1 MNGNNTYAERNSGRN
16 IGEDLFEQYCNEKQV
31 YFKRIGFDEK
41 NSSIPYFYRINPLI
55 RNIPDYLVIHDKGS
69 KLVNVKGTANF
80 KKSEIDMMPLFLEWY
95 SSKECPLLYAFCFND
110 KSKPFFITPDRV
122 IELYQQAQDKQWN
135 DGVVYRT
142 LNFDN

>member
-1 MNGNNTYAERNSGRN
+1 MNGNNTYAERNSVTN
-16 IGEDLFEQYCNEKQV
+16 LGEELFEKYCNEKQV

-41 NSSIPYFYRINPLI
+41 NNPVPYFYRINPLI
-55 RNIPDYLVIHDKGS
+55 RNVPDYLVIHDKGS

-95 SSKECPLLYAFCFND
+95 SSKDCPLLYAFCFKENNT
-110 KSKPFFITPDRV
+110 PTFRTPDQV
-122 IELYQQAQDKQWN
+122 IQLYQSSVDKQWN

>member
-1 MNGNNTYAERNSGRN
+1 MNGNQSYAERSSGRN
-16 IGEDLFEQYCNEKQV
+16 VGEDLFEQYCTTKQV

-41 NSSIPYFYRINPLI
+41 NNPVPHFYRINPFI
-55 RNIPDYLVIHDKGS
+55 RNVPDYLVIHDKGS

-110 KSKPFFITPDRV
+110 NNTPTFRTPDQV
-122 IELYQQAQDKQWN
+122 IQLYQSSVDKQWN
-135 DGVVYRT
+135 DGVIYRT
-142 LNFDN
+142 LKIE